1 MSGFFIG
8 LSACLVIYVILL
20 AFAARGMTRPPR
32 PPYMNWPRSEDEA
45 PVLPSP
51 KPVNLGSFG
60 LWRVNDGEIHTFA
73 AHSEGDALSQ
83 YAMMMDGE
91 DMETIPEVKQIPFD
105 EPYTLHCD
113 DGIVV
118 TLYPAQWYAIT
129 ERIKGVAL
137 VGSTLV

>member
-1 MSGFFIG
+1 MSAMFIVTIIALFVSAYFG
-8 LSACLVIYVILL
+8 LIL
-20 AFAARGMTRPPR
+20 FTTWGKTRPPD
-32 PPYMNWPRSEDEA
+32 MNRPRSEDEA
-45 PVLPSP
+45 PVIPTP
-51 KPVNLGSFG
+51 KPVDLGSYG

-91 DMETIPEVKQIPFD
+91 DMENLPEVEQVPFD

-113 DGIVV
+113 GGIVV

-129 ERIKGVAL
+129 ERVHGVAL
-137 VGSTLV
+137 VGSTIV

>member
-8 LSACLVIYVILL
+8 LSACLVIYVALL
-20 AFAARGMTRPPR
+20 AFTARGMTRPPR

-51 KPVNLGSFG
+51 KPIDLGSYG

-73 AHSEGDALSQ
+73 ANSEGDALGQ

-91 DMETIPEVKQIPFD
+91 DMENLPEVEQVPFGQ
-105 EPYTLHCD
+105 PCTLHCD

-129 ERIKGVAL
+129 ERVHGVAL

>member
-1 MSGFFIG
+1 MNEMFIVTIIALFVSAYFG
-8 LSACLVIYVILL
+8 LIL
-20 AFAARGMTRPPR
+20 FAAWGMTRPPTAD
-32 PPYMNWPRSEDEA
+32 MSRSEGERPA
-45 PVLPSP
+45 ISIP
-51 KPVNLGSFG
+51 KPIDLGSCG
-60 LWRVNDGEIHTFA
+60 LWRVEDGEIHTFA

-83 YAMMMDGE
+83 YAMMLDGE